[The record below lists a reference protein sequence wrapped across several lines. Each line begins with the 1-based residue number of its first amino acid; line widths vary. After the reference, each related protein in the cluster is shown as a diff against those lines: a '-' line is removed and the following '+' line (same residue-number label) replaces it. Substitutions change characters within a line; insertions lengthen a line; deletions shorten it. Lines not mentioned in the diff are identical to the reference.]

1 MIGIVNMYCQY
12 CILYKSI
19 ISKIVYMI
27 GICLAILPSNMTTS
41 TLSFSWSTP
50 LTTEEKHFRKKK
62 ECSNCQVRRRK
73 SNVAVG
79 LHL

>member
-62 ECSNCQVRRRK
+62 RMFKLPSQK
-73 SNVAVG
+73 KKI
-79 LHL
+79 